1 MNIVFTD
8 KPPLHWNELCR
19 NHGDLFNTP
28 EWHKVLFEGFG
39 SRSLYG
45 WDEASS
51 TGVSI
56 TVFKAGPFRIGYLG
70 FPVGGAVG
78 NRTISPDMIEA
89 LKKTE
94 FPNTIH
100 CLRIPV
106 SAFASNIDLPLPFQ
120 MVPETTI
127 ENLQEWRSETDSKLY
142 RDIKKARQSLLRMA
156 DATDPLQGGTIFS
169 LYRDTVGRQRGNMRY
184 TLNYFTELIN
194 LAKTN
199 SRLRCLLAIKDD
211 IVAGFLVVACHHRS
225 AYYLHAGTQE
235 SFKQLCPSDLLL
247 YEAITWAKEQG
258 MECFNMM
265 ASPANQPSLV
275 RYKEKWGGVTRQ
287 QSTYELT
294 LRPINTTAF
303 KASAR
308 LYRGISSIWG
318 RLNDQFII

>member
-1 MNIVFTD
+1 MNFVFTD

-28 EWHKVLFEGFG
+28 EWHKVLSEGFG

-70 FPVGGAVG
+70 FPVGGTMG
-78 NRTISPDMIEA
+78 NGTMSPDVILG
-89 LKKTE
+89 LKDAH
-94 FPNTIH
+94 FPIGLH
-100 CLRIPV
+100 CIRTPL

-127 ENLQEWRSETDSKLY
+127 ENLQEWWPESDSKLY
-142 RDIKKARQSLLRMA
+142 RDIKKARHSLLRVA
-156 DATDPLQGGTIFS
+156 DATDPLQGGAIFS

-184 TLNYFTELIN
+184 TLNYFSELIK

-258 MECFNMM
+258 MERFNMM
-265 ASPANQPSLV
+265 ASPPNQVSLI
-275 RYKEKWGGVTRQ
+275 RYKEKWGGITRQ
-287 QSTYELT
+287 QRTYDLVLQPFQT
-294 LRPINTTAF
+294 MIFRGV
-303 KASAR
+303 AR
-308 LYRGISSIWG
+308 VYQSLSGFQKR
-318 RLNDQFII
+318 F